1 MKTPSHPAILRHVTE
16 PAQGVIGRGVVAKG
30 LQKSYGP
37 VKAVRG
43 IDLVVQAGETVA
55 LLGPNGAGKTTT
67 IDMVLGLSRP
77 DSGKVNVFGLAPPD
91 AVRAG
96 LVGGMLQV
104 GSLVSDLTVREL
116 VSMVASLYPKPLP
129 VAGVL
134 QSTGLAEI
142 SERRTQDLS
151 GGQTQRVRFAV
162 AVVGD
167 PELLVLDEPTVALDV
182 EGRREF
188 WASMRAVAARGK
200 TVLFATH
207 YLEEADAFAD
217 RVVLVARGKVVADGT
232 PNEIKAKVG
241 SRTIRA
247 RLPGVDVSEL
257 TSLPGVASAD
267 RRGDDVV
274 LSCRDS
280 DVALRALLGRYEGAR
295 DIEVRGGS
303 LEDAF
308 IELTSE
314 EGAELEGAR

>member
-1 MKTPSHPAILRHVTE
+1 MTE